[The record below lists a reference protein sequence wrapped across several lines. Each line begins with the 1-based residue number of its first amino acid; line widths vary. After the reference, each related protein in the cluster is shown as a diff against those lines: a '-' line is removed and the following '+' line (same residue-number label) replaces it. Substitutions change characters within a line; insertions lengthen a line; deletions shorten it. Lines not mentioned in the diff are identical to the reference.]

1 MHLLAREIC
10 DPAAAWARLSGGLP
24 HGRETDRALDRG
36 EGPAPGR
43 AVFGSRPQIARID
56 PGGFCPPAFAVLV
69 ESLGRGPARNSVD
82 RCGIVRR
89 RSLRLVQ
96 RLVLAALWLLYM
108 SFVHAGQDWYGY
120 GWEVQLL
127 ETGFL
132 AIFLCPLLDGR
143 PFPRRAPPL
152 VVLWLFRW
160 LIFRI
165 MLGAGLIKIRG
176 DSCWRDVTALYYH
189 FETQP
194 LPNPLSRWFH
204 FLPRRSCAA
213 EWFSITWRNSWRHG
227 SSSARA

>member
-10 DPAAAWARLSGGLP
+10 DLAAAWARLSGGLP

-69 ESLGRGPARNSVD
+69 ESFGRGPARDSVD

-89 RSLRLVQ
+89 RSLGWSNA
-96 RLVLAALWLLYM
+96 LVLAALWLLYM

-127 ETGFL
+127 ETDSSRFSLPAPGWSVVS
-132 AIFLCPLLDGR
+132 AACAASRR
-143 PFPRRAPPL
+143 PM
-152 VVLWLFRW
+152 LFRW
-160 LIFRI
+160 LIFRNH
-165 MLGAGLIKIRG
+165 AGSRAIKIREIRAG
-176 DSCWRDVTALYYH
+176 GCDS
-189 FETQP
+189 P
-194 LPNPLSRWFH
+194 LLPL
-204 FLPRRSCAA
+204 
-213 EWFSITWRNSWRHG
+213 
-227 SSSARA
+227 